1 MHHYTCS
8 GLDNVFLANGYKIH
22 KTAYGRGIS
31 IENIDGLHR
40 AIGQWLIGQPRG
52 IDGAA
57 LRFLRLEMDLSQKRL
72 GEIIGLTEQNA
83 RRWERLRLRP
93 ISGPADRLIRALYGE
108 HIGHQGSVRS
118 IADRLAESDR
128 IPPTGRVPMRKT
140 RHGWKVERKAA

>member
-1 MHHYTCS
+1 MHHYTGS

-22 KTAYGRGIS
+22 QTAYGRGIS

-40 AIGQWLIGQPRG
+40 AIGQWLIGEPRPL
-52 IDGAA
+52 DGAA
-57 LRFLRLEMDLSQKRL
+57 LRFLRLEMDLSQKRF
-72 GEIIGLTEQNA
+72 GEIIGVTEQNV

-108 HIGHQGSVRS
+108 YIGHHGSVRG
-118 IADRLAESDR
+118 IADRLAEMGRVS
-128 IPPTGRVPMRKT
+128 PTQRVPMRKT